1 MNKKLTAILLAV
13 FMAFS
18 MFVGYDKI
26 FANEL
31 KTEYLVYVDVEN
43 IVPGY
48 NKAMENNKLKKA
60 MEIADEAL
68 DKFEKILLEN
78 AKSADI
84 FGRIE
89 LVTPF
94 VAVRLN
100 ATDLEVVKS
109 LPNVTQV
116 IENLEFEIK
125 NDVVKSDEVNFQ
137 DRSDNKISLMMTKS
151 NDLIG
156 NTDLLQSKYD
166 GRGSVLGIIDSN
178 MDPSHEAFYLSN
190 PETARFQKDDIEKFV
205 TGGELKAKGT
215 DVEEFYHT
223 EKVPF
228 GWNYYLDTQNL
239 NPDEELEAHG
249 QHVSGTVAGN
259 RVLINGKT
267 WRGVAPEAQL
277 LMMNVMKN
285 GSTSSFVYVKAMQDA
300 ILMGADAVNMS
311 LGATKGLPGNT
322 IMVDKFID
330 KGYNLDTN
338 FVIAAGNEGE
348 YKGNLNIDYPDFG
361 TMASPGTA
369 TNAITV
375 ASLENKSMYTTVF
388 SYEGKQYAY
397 SFARDKKDTEKSI
410 NFEEKDYEFVDC
422 GEGKPEDFTDKE
434 VAGKIALI
442 KRGGLTFTQKILNAE
457 KVGAAGVII
466 YNNAEGLI
474 GLAIE
479 GTSIPSASVTL
490 EVGEILKAGNTNKIH
505 IYTESKEMPNPEYG
519 EMSAFSNWGLS
530 AGGYMKPDIT
540 APGGHIYSTQTMGNT
555 FGDMSGTSM
564 ATPHV
569 TGGVGVIRERLKEPI
584 FSGVEHKAALTKT
597 ILMNSAVPHMDPKTK
612 QKTSPRRQGAGIMNL
627 TKASE
632 LDFTVVD
639 AKTKIASKFVGDVDD
654 TITLNLLVHNYS
666 MKEKTIVPSVET
678 TIEAHDGKTMLL
690 RPGELFSNTYEEQ
703 TFTVPA
709 GSEKE
714 VTITMPIENME
725 LVKPFT
731 NGAYIEGFLHLRD
744 QNGMEVCFPF
754 VSFKGEYGKIPSIEK
769 PIYNYDFETEAPI
782 YWNYEPKEN
791 FDWFN
796 YSTHLETNMPDAEG
810 KQRYVIAGMK
820 NFDEVSEL
828 KNQEGEPKPEFE
840 KMYFSPN
847 GDGYLDS
854 AYIYIVAV
862 RNGKFG
868 VKVFDE
874 NGKETNFGNKLL
886 SSNISAFP
894 DEAINGKPK
903 DRYTG
908 FNILGGLPLSKYE
921 DGNYTLKLT
930 GASVKESGTFYDETS
945 VEIPFSVDTTKPEMV
960 DTEYDESTGALS
972 FKVKEEGAGL
982 KNIKIYNK
990 DKEIEFTEENG
1001 IYSLIIPQGEKLSN
1015 IKIEAMDNAYNL
1027 LEITAEMMLFKD
1039 MFGKLKVETKTDKQG
1054 NVNLVYEV
1062 HDENGEKLDN
1072 IDNIKFGKYKL
1083 VVKSYS
1089 EDFELVGEEEVP
1101 FEISKEN
1108 KEVTITLEFK
1118 FIERVTIS
1126 VNVTDKSDVNY
1137 SDIEIFA
1144 TNTNTG
1150 KVYQFVE
1157 DPDDPILAQY
1167 FNAKL
1172 PYGDYNLSA
1181 KLKDGIEGYDV
1192 VFDTKNPIT
1201 VGREDDYHTVSNL
1214 RVTKVGAFK
1223 VNITQNGY
1231 EGEIEYK
1238 AKNPDKGDVVD
1249 MNHLGEGTWIIFP
1262 TKVPQGYYLEDPM
1275 QIAVLEGG
1283 LTTADVTFTFEK
1295 IDGKEFELNIT
1306 DNHEGAKYEIGD
1318 FYEYIGEDGKY
1329 FYYEKGMKLPPGFYY
1344 AYAVPDKFGFGE
1356 TVVDGEKKQEVTFKS
1371 ATDPV
1376 NLEFNWKEY
1385 KDLSE
1390 ISEGI
1395 IMVKDES
1402 VPEELRKSSYNFV
1415 FTDSYGKSVNH
1426 EYVKASP
1433 QTMFVNLPYGYY
1445 TATIEN
1451 MPEGYELAKNEFAVS
1466 GKEFFGVFTLKKKVN
1481 EGEVM
1486 ADFHFMDG
1494 EKEILPV
1501 KFKLGDEVYTD
1512 SKISVK
1518 PGTYTIELL
1527 EPIDYK
1533 VKSGNEEVTVPEVGG
1548 EIYVPVEQQEVPDDK
1563 KGTITVKVYEVNGEN
1578 RVLQRTPFV
1587 YIGNEYVMDSK
1598 PHEYKFGTYLVTLS
1612 PYSWNSLGKYDET
1625 KSKIKE
1631 TVVLDENHK
1640 DVVVELEMVVKG
1652 GDTPTPVTKGKA
1664 KWNYEYSGTKYIYQ
1678 RANLVK
1684 VGANGDELIK
1694 SRVWKD
1700 DFTELEFGKYAF
1712 ILENFSTYDK
1722 LEADTHRIEFE
1733 LTKENPEFT
1742 ATFKIKDKAEAA
1754 KMQKMIVMSNQLQ
1767 SADKVT
1773 FKVFDA
1779 DGKEVPVTKTASG
1792 FEFPAIDFKEYT
1804 LEAEG
1809 NDYPFFP
1816 NVIKA
1821 LTLLEKQINFT
1832 PKLDLTVKSIAN
1844 GKEIKAKYRVSMSN
1858 SLGKAVTEDL
1868 SMIPFVVSAEKQI
1881 YTIEF
1886 LSCEEGYHL
1895 AKNEDAKKIIE
1906 VSEQVPYSIT
1916 FNFEGETTPAEPVN
1930 KEALKKLVEEY
1941 DEIIET
1947 DEYKEA
1953 DDNDKKAYDD
1963 LIEKAEDMLNENATQ
1978 TEVDALVKS
1987 IEDARDK
1994 MIENVLERA
2003 KEKLKKLLDEADDI
2017 KGSDA
2022 YNYDDEIDKKA
2033 YDDAI
2038 ANATA
2043 VIADK
2048 RASLAELKRAEA
2060 EILNAKSALNGVKPV
2075 EPTPELEPT
2084 PDVKPEKPEKDVKYD
2099 KSGSNA
2105 VSVVNNDTTVQPI
2118 VETPNDFGI
2127 VELKPILPVDL
2138 TDIPSDSTGEAIRNM
2153 VSKGVLKGME
2163 NDKFEGD
2170 ITISRAMVA
2179 EVLMRIS
2186 IDKLIDETLI
2196 IPDIK
2201 LGDWYEKSA
2210 KWAISHEIFKG
2221 FDDGTFRGNTKV
2233 TREQFALIIY
2243 RFLKEKGIELPEII
2257 NDVYF
2262 EDMDKISAWSK
2273 DAVIAMAKVG
2283 IVNPQKGNVY
2293 NPTSEVTRAE
2303 LADAL
2308 NKIISFVEAQRG
2320 Y

>member
-894 DEAINGKPK
+894 DDATNGNPR

-908 FNILGGLPLSKYE
+908 FSILGGLPLSKFE

-930 GASVKESGTFYDETS
+930 GASVKEQGTYYDETS
-945 VEIPFSVDTTKPEMV
+945 VEIPFAVDTTKPEMV

-990 DKEIEFTEENG
+990 DKEIEFTE
-1001 IYSLIIPQGEKLSN
+1001 
-1015 IKIEAMDNAYNL
+1015 
-1027 LEITAEMMLFKD
+1027 
-1039 MFGKLKVETKTDKQG
+1039 
-1054 NVNLVYEV
+1054 
-1062 HDENGEKLDN
+1062 
-1072 IDNIKFGKYKL
+1072 
-1083 VVKSYS
+1083 
-1089 EDFELVGEEEVP
+1089 
-1101 FEISKEN
+1101 
-1108 KEVTITLEFK
+1108 
-1118 FIERVTIS
+1118 
-1126 VNVTDKSDVNY
+1126 
-1137 SDIEIFA
+1137 
-1144 TNTNTG
+1144 
-1150 KVYQFVE
+1150 
-1157 DPDDPILAQY
+1157 
-1167 FNAKL
+1167 
-1172 PYGDYNLSA
+1172 
-1181 KLKDGIEGYDV
+1181 
-1192 VFDTKNPIT
+1192 
-1201 VGREDDYHTVSNL
+1201 
-1214 RVTKVGAFK
+1214 
-1223 VNITQNGY
+1223 
-1231 EGEIEYK
+1231 
-1238 AKNPDKGDVVD
+1238 
-1249 MNHLGEGTWIIFP
+1249 
-1262 TKVPQGYYLEDPM
+1262 
-1275 QIAVLEGG
+1275 
-1283 LTTADVTFTFEK
+1283 
-1295 IDGKEFELNIT
+1295 
-1306 DNHEGAKYEIGD
+1306 
-1318 FYEYIGEDGKY
+1318 
-1329 FYYEKGMKLPPGFYY
+1329 
-1344 AYAVPDKFGFGE
+1344 
-1356 TVVDGEKKQEVTFKS
+1356 
-1371 ATDPV
+1371 
-1376 NLEFNWKEY
+1376 
-1385 KDLSE
+1385 
-1390 ISEGI
+1390 
-1395 IMVKDES
+1395 
-1402 VPEELRKSSYNFV
+1402 
-1415 FTDSYGKSVNH
+1415 
-1426 EYVKASP
+1426 
-1433 QTMFVNLPYGYY
+1433 
-1445 TATIEN
+1445 
-1451 MPEGYELAKNEFAVS
+1451 
-1466 GKEFFGVFTLKKKVN
+1466 
-1481 EGEVM
+1481 
-1486 ADFHFMDG
+1486 
-1494 EKEILPV
+1494 
-1501 KFKLGDEVYTD
+1501 
-1512 SKISVK
+1512 
-1518 PGTYTIELL
+1518 
-1527 EPIDYK
+1527 
-1533 VKSGNEEVTVPEVGG
+1533 
-1548 EIYVPVEQQEVPDDK
+1548 
-1563 KGTITVKVYEVNGEN
+1563 
-1578 RVLQRTPFV
+1578 
-1587 YIGNEYVMDSK
+1587 
-1598 PHEYKFGTYLVTLS
+1598 
-1612 PYSWNSLGKYDET
+1612 
-1625 KSKIKE
+1625 
-1631 TVVLDENHK
+1631 
-1640 DVVVELEMVVKG
+1640 
-1652 GDTPTPVTKGKA
+1652 
-1664 KWNYEYSGTKYIYQ
+1664 
-1678 RANLVK
+1678 
-1684 VGANGDELIK
+1684 
-1694 SRVWKD
+1694 
-1700 DFTELEFGKYAF
+1700 
-1712 ILENFSTYDK
+1712 
-1722 LEADTHRIEFE
+1722 
-1733 LTKENPEFT
+1733 
-1742 ATFKIKDKAEAA
+1742 
-1754 KMQKMIVMSNQLQ
+1754 
-1767 SADKVT
+1767 
-1773 FKVFDA
+1773 
-1779 DGKEVPVTKTASG
+1779 
-1792 FEFPAIDFKEYT
+1792 
-1804 LEAEG
+1804 
-1809 NDYPFFP
+1809 
-1816 NVIKA
+1816 
-1821 LTLLEKQINFT
+1821 
-1832 PKLDLTVKSIAN
+1832 
-1844 GKEIKAKYRVSMSN
+1844 
-1858 SLGKAVTEDL
+1858 
-1868 SMIPFVVSAEKQI
+1868 
-1881 YTIEF
+1881 
-1886 LSCEEGYHL
+1886 
-1895 AKNEDAKKIIE
+1895 
-1906 VSEQVPYSIT
+1906 
-1916 FNFEGETTPAEPVN
+1916 
-1930 KEALKKLVEEY
+1930 
-1941 DEIIET
+1941 
-1947 DEYKEA
+1947 
-1953 DDNDKKAYDD
+1953 
-1963 LIEKAEDMLNENATQ
+1963 
-1978 TEVDALVKS
+1978 
-1987 IEDARDK
+1987 
-1994 MIENVLERA
+1994 
-2003 KEKLKKLLDEADDI
+2003 
-2017 KGSDA
+2017 
-2022 YNYDDEIDKKA
+2022 
-2033 YDDAI
+2033 
-2038 ANATA
+2038 
-2043 VIADK
+2043 
-2048 RASLAELKRAEA
+2048 
-2060 EILNAKSALNGVKPV
+2060 
-2075 EPTPELEPT
+2075 
-2084 PDVKPEKPEKDVKYD
+2084 
-2099 KSGSNA
+2099 
-2105 VSVVNNDTTVQPI
+2105 
-2118 VETPNDFGI
+2118 
-2127 VELKPILPVDL
+2127 
-2138 TDIPSDSTGEAIRNM
+2138 
-2153 VSKGVLKGME
+2153 
-2163 NDKFEGD
+2163 
-2170 ITISRAMVA
+2170 
-2179 EVLMRIS
+2179 
-2186 IDKLIDETLI
+2186 
-2196 IPDIK
+2196 
-2201 LGDWYEKSA
+2201 
-2210 KWAISHEIFKG
+2210 
-2221 FDDGTFRGNTKV
+2221 
-2233 TREQFALIIY
+2233 
-2243 RFLKEKGIELPEII
+2243 
-2257 NDVYF
+2257 
-2262 EDMDKISAWSK
+2262 
-2273 DAVIAMAKVG
+2273 
-2283 IVNPQKGNVY
+2283 
-2293 NPTSEVTRAE
+2293 
-2303 LADAL
+2303 
-2308 NKIISFVEAQRG
+2308 
-2320 Y
+2320 